1 MDRTMI
7 SGSRD
12 ECLHAAWDYW
22 RRLDE
27 SECFDIEGIEA
38 PPGAIALIPYDCQLP
53 NSFHPLPLWVKLYAS
68 AGLHR
73 FNMLQGTNFKLGYVM
88 KFNKRLAL
96 LSPYY
101 ITLLAHDSVSGS
113 HQSFQVLVNE
123 QSVGKLNI
131 IIPIARPKGVTTNE
145 RLIPCDSFS
154 VDDKLPQWPSHDSFN
169 DTKRFYLVKESELQ
183 NNDWINLYL
192 QLVLCAIQRVRI
204 SDSDLS
210 KLKIVKAVI
219 ETKEDMV
226 SPNERLNAKTA
237 VVYITFKG
245 LANARIAA
253 GEHDERKA
261 IIRRIFDEHTGH
273 LSLLGD
279 LIGEKRFVN
288 IDPVTYF
295 NSPAYLEDITHELPP
310 DSPWM
315 DILAGT
321 GPWIR

>member
-1 MDRTMI
+1 MDWTMI

-12 ECLHAAWDYW
+12 ESLHAARDYW
-22 RRLDE
+22 RRLNE

-73 FNMLQGTNFKLGYVM
+73 FNILE
-88 KFNKRLAL
+88 
-96 LSPYY
+96 
-101 ITLLAHDSVSGS
+101 
-113 HQSFQVLVNE
+113 VLVNE
-123 QSVGKLNI
+123 RSVGKLNI
-131 IIPIARPKGVTTNE
+131 IVPIARPKGVTTNE

-169 DTKRFYLVKESELQ
+169 DRKRFYL
-183 NNDWINLYL
+183 
-192 QLVLCAIQRVRI
+192 
-204 SDSDLS
+204 SDLS

-226 SPNERLNAKTA
+226 PPNERLNAKTA

-261 IIRRIFDEHTGH
+261 IIRRIFNEHTGH

-279 LIGEKRFVN
+279 LIGEKKFVN

-310 DSPWM
+310 ESPWM

-321 GPWIR
+321 GSMDQID